1 MLRQNR
7 AMVSQWR
14 KRVLGDDSTMDKCL
28 DQKSKTRLF
37 SKGEVRGSG
46 SGRVQP
52 VHSCKDGGRSLLAL
66 EDLGVCFAHAHA
78 RARAHIRAKAHTC
91 VCTHTYVKAGIKVNE
106 KDWKDS

>member
-1 MLRQNR
+1 VLRQNR

-52 VHSCKDGGRSLLAL
+52 VHSCKSQGWWTQPFGPGR
-66 EDLGVCFAHAHA
+66 LGSMLCTCTCD
-78 RARAHIRAKAHTC
+78 TC
-91 VCTHTYVKAGIKVNE
+91 VCTHMYVKAGIKVNE